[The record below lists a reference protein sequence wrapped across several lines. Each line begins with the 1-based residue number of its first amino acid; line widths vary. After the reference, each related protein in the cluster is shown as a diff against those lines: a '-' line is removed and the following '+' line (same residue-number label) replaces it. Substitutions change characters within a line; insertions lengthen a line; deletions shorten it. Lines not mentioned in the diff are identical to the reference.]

1 MNKSAVSI
9 LVQLFVDMFSCVSVQ
24 YLGEKLLVHWVGICL
39 ALFETAKMVVPY
51 YILPSVQ

>member
-9 LVQLFVDMFSCVSVQ
+9 LVQLFVDMFACVSVQ

-39 ALFETAKMVVPY
+39 ALFEIAKLVVPY